1 MTQHDSDATTTEPT
15 MISWQRDDDL
25 VILTMDDP
33 GAPVNTMNDA
43 YQDALEKALERLE
56 AERDSIR
63 GVVLTSA
70 KKDFF
75 AGGDLKALRAA
86 GPGDEEEI
94 FALTQSIK
102 GQLRRLETLGI
113 PVVAALNGSAL
124 GGGLEIAL
132 ACHHRICVGGS
143 RVKLGLPE
151 VSLGLLPGAGGISR
165 LTRMLGIQAALMGWI
180 LPGAQ
185 KSPAQA
191 LETGVIDE
199 VVESPEELLPAAK
212 AWLRGHAQGEDAA
225 VKAWDVKGFRIPG
238 GGPSQPSFAQN
249 LPAFPANL
257 RKQLKGADL
266 PAPLAA
272 LSTAIEGAQVDFDTA
287 CRIES
292 RYFTQLVTG
301 RVSTAMIQAF
311 HFDLQAA
318 RAGRFLGE
326 RTTQPQKVSS
336 VAVLGA
342 GMMGAGIAYECA
354 RAGMTVHLKDVS
366 VDKAE
371 KGRQHSE
378 SLLAKAVQRGRMT
391 QEEADEVLGR
401 ILPTDQAS
409 DLAGVEAV
417 IEAVFED
424 PDLKASV
431 FAEVEAVVGPDT
443 LMCSNTSTLPITS
456 LQSRRE
462 RPADFIGLHFFS
474 PVEKMKLVEIISGEQ
489 TSQRTLERAYD
500 LSQQI
505 RKIAISVGDGRGFY
519 TSRVFGTLLLEAVA
533 MLDEGADPQ
542 VIERRASQAGFPGT
556 PLAMFDEISMNLM
569 RHIRDT
575 EIQAAHA
582 EGRERPVAPGE
593 ALVDRMVEEFER
605 PGRAAG
611 AGFYDYPDDG
621 GKHLWPGL
629 REHFARGTEL
639 PAEDMKDRLLFR
651 MALETAACF
660 EEGVLT
666 DTASAN
672 IGGIFG
678 IGFPPATG
686 GPATFMTNYEGGLAG
701 FIARAEEL
709 AAAYGPRF
717 APSDWLR
724 ARADEGTLA

>member
-1 MTQHDSDATTTEPT
+1 MTQHPTDAAALEPT
-15 MISWQRDDDL
+15 MIAWERDDDV

-33 GAPVNTMNDA
+33 DAPVNTMNAA
-43 YQDALEKALERLE
+43 YQDALEAALARLE
-56 AERDSIR
+56 AELESIR

-75 AGGDLKALRAA
+75 AGGDLRSLAASGPEDVESTFAETQRVKA
-86 GPGDEEEI
+86 
-94 FALTQSIK
+94 
-102 GQLRRLETLGI
+102 QLRRLETLGV
-113 PVVAALNGSAL
+113 PVVAALNGTAL

-132 ACHHRICVGGS
+132 ACHRRICLDS
-143 RVKLGLPE
+143 PRVKLGLPE
-151 VSLGLLPGAGGISR
+151 VSLGLLPGAGGINR
-165 LTRMLGIQAALMGWI
+165 MTRMLGIQTALMDW
-180 LPGAQ
+180 LLTGAQ
-185 KSPAQA
+185 RSPREA
-191 LETGVIDE
+191 LEAGVIDE
-199 VVESPEELLPAAK
+199 VVAQPQDLLPAAT
-212 AWLRGHAQGEDAA
+212 AWLREHAEDKDAA
-225 VKAWDVKGFRIPG
+225 VKPWDVKGFRIPG
-238 GGPSQPSFAQN
+238 GGPAQPSFAQN

-266 PAPLAA
+266 EAPLAI
-272 LSTAIEGAQVDFDTA
+272 LSAAIEGAQVDFDTA

-292 RYFTQLVTG
+292 RYFTRLVTG
-301 RVSTAMIQAF
+301 PTSSAMIQAF

-318 RAGRFLGE
+318 RSGRFLGE
-326 RTTQPQKVSS
+326 RTAEPQKVSS

-366 VDKAE
+366 VEKAE
-371 KGRQHSE
+371 KGRQHSR
-378 SLLAKAVQRGRMT
+378 SLLEKAVQRGRMT

-409 DLAGVEAV
+409 DLADVEAV

-424 PDLKASV
+424 PELKAAV
-431 FAEVEAVVGPDT
+431 FAEVEEVVGPDT
-443 LMCSNTSTLPITS
+443 LLCSNTSTLPITS
-456 LQSRRE
+456 LQQRRQ

-533 MLDEGADPQ
+533 MLDEGVDPQ

-556 PLAMFDEISMNLM
+556 PLAMFDEISMHLM

-575 EIQAAHA
+575 EIQAARA

-593 ALVDRMVEEFER
+593 ALVDRMVEEFDR

-611 AGFYDYPDDG
+611 AGFYDYPEGG

-629 REHFARGTEL
+629 RANFARGTEL
-639 PAEDMKDRLLFR
+639 PSRDIQDRLLFR

-686 GPATFMTNYEGGLAG
+686 GPATFMTGYQGGLAG
-701 FIARAEEL
+701 FIARADEL

-717 APSDWLR
+717 EPSAWLR
-724 ARADEGTLA
+724 DRAQQGTLA